1 MQTRQDALRGRI
13 DSLRAAVVASE
24 IDREQ
29 ALAML
34 QDSLTV
40 ATATEHSID
49 PDRHH
54 GAIVY
59 MCPWHTCAGT
69 RHSPN

>member
-13 DSLRAAVVASE
+13 DSLREAVVASE
-24 IDREQ
+24 LDREQ

-34 QDSLTV
+34 KDSLAA
-40 ATATEHSID
+40 ATWLSTD
-49 PDRHH
+49 PDRDP

>member
-1 MQTRQDALRGRI
+1 MQTRQDVLRGRI
-13 DSLRAAVVASE
+13 DSLRVAVNASE
-24 IDREQ
+24 IDREH

-34 QDSLTV
+34 QASLAV
-40 ATATEHSID
+40 ATTDHSID
-49 PDRHH
+49 PDRHP